1 MQYSRNAV
9 RENRP
14 KRDLKT
20 FFRWRCRRSS
30 LFAFLKKIGDCELY
44 GTNKN
49 LQSYWFLQR
58 HDFNSQITSLK
69 DTSFTWGIN
78 FLSKSGWDPIFVKWD
93 LEEANRNL
101 CNGLL
106 YYTGNIVRLKR
117 FAFCNKTTN
126 QKGQPFVPIY
136 SIFISVKLGW
146 YILRQYIPDK
156 ISEFCRM

>member
-1 MQYSRNAV
+1 MQYSRYAV

-14 KRDLKT
+14 KRDLN
-20 FFRWRCRRSS
+20 FFSRWRCRRSS
-30 LFAFLKKIGDCELY
+30 LFAFKIDCELY

-93 LEEANRNL
+93 LEEANRKL

-117 FAFCNKTTN
+117 FPFCNKTTN

-146 YILRQYIPDK
+146 YV
-156 ISEFCRM
+156 